1 MSLETVDRL
10 ITTLSLQ
17 KTNLPTYQL
26 QVGATNAD
34 IAAVSSEL
42 DDLQYIVNFAD
53 LIDADKQT
61 VTKIKNAMFSGNPDE
76 PLSPF
81 PVFPIGALPNGVG
94 AGLRELA
101 YRRNR
106 RFKAAAGYTKEI
118 GIALGI
124 ESEARELVPDSV
136 KPSMQLF
143 AAQSFYTFS
152 VVIANRGASD
162 MWDVMIL
169 RKGANGWSKA
179 ASATGKSI
187 DVTVTPASAGE
198 PEQMQVRV
206 QLKKNNANYGQPSDI
221 AYVTVNP

>member
-1 MSLETVDRL
+1 MSIDTIDKL
-10 ITTLSLQ
+10 ITMLLLQ
-17 KTNLPTYQL
+17 QTNVLTYQS
-26 QVGATNAD
+26 QIGATNSD
-34 IAAVSSEL
+34 IEAINQEL
-42 DDLQYIVNFAD
+42 ANLQYIVNYAD

-61 VTKIKNAMFSGNPDE
+61 VTKIKQAMFSGNPDE

-81 PVFPIGALPNGVG
+81 PVFPVSALPNAIG
-94 AGLRELA
+94 AGFRELA

-124 ESEARELVPDSV
+124 ESEAREVVPDSV
-136 KPSMQLF
+136 KPAMQLF
-143 AAQSFYTFS
+143 PAQTGYTFS
-152 VVIANRGASD
+152 VVVANRGASD

-179 ASATGKSI
+179 ASATGKSC
-187 DVTVTPASAGE
+187 DVTITPQTAGE
-198 PEQMQVRV
+198 PEQIQVRV
-206 QLKKNNANYGQPSDI
+206 QLRKSNANYGQPSDI